1 VAPLRER
8 YATTHVLFA
17 NAIRSRPTV
26 SYNRGQIIFSQGD
39 CSDAVFSLA
48 RGQVKLTAVSER
60 GKEAIVAISG
70 PGDFIGEGCLGGQ
83 SRRATTAVAMLECEI
98 VRLEKAEIRALFRD
112 QPELLDWFV
121 VRLLE
126 RNCRVEADLIDQ
138 RLNFS
143 EKRLAR
149 LLLVLADKNEG
160 HRPEFVLPEV
170 NQTVLAEMVGT
181 TRARVSFFMN
191 KWRKM
196 GLLDYDR
203 HHVSVRSS
211 PLRKVLLHEERAGP
225 EEKTAAARG
234 SVLA

>member
-1 VAPLRER
+1 
-8 YATTHVLFA
+8 
-17 NAIRSRPTV
+17 
-26 SYNRGQIIFSQGD
+26 
-39 CSDAVFSLA
+39 
-48 RGQVKLTAVSER
+48 VKLTAVSER

-98 VRLEKAEIRALFRD
+98 VRLEKAEIRALFRG
-112 QPELLDWFV
+112 QPELLGWFV
-121 VRLLE
+121 G
-126 RNCRVEADLIDQ
+126 
-138 RLNFS
+138 S
-143 EKRLAR
+143 
-149 LLLVLADKNEG
+149 
-160 HRPEFVLPEV
+160 V

-211 PLRKVLLHEERAGP
+211 PLWRVLLHEERAGP
-225 EEKTAAARG
+225 EEKTAAVRG
-234 SVLA
+234 